1 MSAIA
6 YITDSKMLELHRLN
20 NHKTMN
26 FWRLSNN
33 INFSDF
39 NVGDLV
45 FFLSKDKE
53 HKNGKEKGIVGFGR
67 MSKISLASVKSMWDK
82 YGVLNGYRS
91 LVEFKEAIIK
101 VSKDKKLPKKISG
114 FYLENVTFFQP
125 IYLSE
130 CGMKIS
136 SNVESYVYLKPEE
149 VVVKLLEY
157 AKSSDDLWSSF
168 TNNSESIEAEQILY
182 ALFSAHKQIKDV
194 KRTEKDYKKAQ
205 KTLKKYVSEH
215 GSYSFV
221 QNSRNE
227 LYKINDNKI
236 EIVFYYGGE
245 ADLKALIGQAQLY
258 RYYINLYYKG
268 YTEIK
273 FKTSTNNK
281 TAETHINALL

>member
-6 YITDSKMLELHRLN
+6 YVTDSKMLELHRLN

-39 NVGDLV
+39 TVGDLV

-67 MSKISLASVKSMWDK
+67 MSEISLASVKSMWDK

-91 LVEFKEAIIK
+91 LAEFKEAIIK

-130 CGMKIS
+130 CGMKVS
-136 SNVESYVYLKPEE
+136 SNVESYIYLKPEE
-149 VVVKLLEY
+149 VVIKLLEY
-157 AKSSDDLWSSF
+157 AKSSDDLWSSL
-168 TNNSESIEAEQILY
+168 TDNNESIESEQILY

-194 KRTEKDYKKAQ
+194 VSSEKDYKRAQ
-205 KTLKKYVSEH
+205 KALKKYISEQCT
-215 GSYSFV
+215 YSFV
-221 QNSRNE
+221 QNSKNE
-227 LYKINDNKI
+227 LYKISDNKI
-236 EIVFYYGGE
+236 EIVFYYDGKE
-245 ADLKALIGQAQLY
+245 NLKALIGQALLY

-268 YTEIK
+268 YIEIR
-273 FKTSTNNK
+273 FKTSNRDK
-281 TAETHINALL
+281 VAETRINALL

>member
-67 MSKISLASVKSMWDK
+67 MSEISLASVKSMWDK

-91 LVEFKEAIIK
+91 LAEFKEAIIK

-136 SNVESYVYLKPEE
+136 
-149 VVVKLLEY
+149 
-157 AKSSDDLWSSF
+157 
-168 TNNSESIEAEQILY
+168 TNIS
-182 ALFSAHKQIKDV
+182 
-194 KRTEKDYKKAQ
+194 
-205 KTLKKYVSEH
+205 
-215 GSYSFV
+215 
-221 QNSRNE
+221 
-227 LYKINDNKI
+227 
-236 EIVFYYGGE
+236 
-245 ADLKALIGQAQLY
+245 
-258 RYYINLYYKG
+258 
-268 YTEIK
+268 
-273 FKTSTNNK
+273 
-281 TAETHINALL
+281 